1 MIKRV
6 FTILAVALAGL
17 LIGSPAFADPNPDGQ
32 GNRDWGKVISN
43 TAQLDTSGITT
54 DDGSDAK
61 GGGMGL
67 HARSTQAANNNG
79 GFTEQDTD
87 GDGDGGNAFGIEFN
101 TDSDGD
107 GDNGRLGVGN
117 ATRSAPHNEESP
129 SAGGNGRHATN
140 NVEASATLNP
150 LNGDLT
156 VNAGGTAPD
165 VSDEL
170 REGTSKDTSDDSD
183 SSSSDSASSDSASSD
198 SSSSDSDSSSDDS

>member
-1 MIKRV
+1 MRTLSRASAV
-6 FTILAVALAGL
+6 VALATGAL
-17 LIGSPAFADPNPDGQ
+17 LISSPAAFAAGQGQ
-32 GNRDWGKVISN
+32 GNSDWGKVISN

-117 ATRSAPHNEESP
+117 ATRSAPHNEECTCD
-129 SAGGNGRHATN
+129 GGNGRHATN
-140 NVEASATLNP
+140 NATASETLNP

-170 REGTSKDTSDDSD
+170 REGTSVDSTP
-183 SSSSDSASSDSASSD
+183 
-198 SSSSDSDSSSDDS
+198 

>member
-32 GNRDWGKVISN
+32 GNRDWGTVISN
-43 TAQLDTSGITT
+43 TAQLDTSDITT

-79 GFTEQDTD
+79 GFTEQDT
-87 GDGDGGNAFGIEFN
+87 
-101 TDSDGD
+101 DGD

-156 VNAGGTAPD
+156 VNAGGTAAD

-170 REGTSKDTSDDSD
+170 REGTSKDDSSTSD
-183 SSSSDSASSDSASSD
+183 SSSSDSASSDSDSSD
-198 SSSSDSDSSSDDS
+198 S